1 MDYCGIKE
9 YLKGELERVN
19 AVIRESLA
27 SDIELLNKTNQS
39 LLDHSGK
46 QLRPVLALLVAKACS
61 GGFVTEDT
69 IHYAAAA
76 ELLHNATLLHDDVA
90 DGSFQRRGCPTV
102 MSLLGG
108 RASVLLGDFW
118 LVKAMHNI
126 LQSDNSSSQV
136 IRLFSK
142 TLSDLAEGEML
153 QLQKAASCD
162 TKEPDY
168 YRIIFSKT
176 ASLFEAAAISAAIS
190 VGASAEKKKA
200 VKNYARSL
208 GIAFQIKDDILDY
221 DGDESIGKPVGLDL
235 MEKKMTLPLL
245 GALSKADKAA
255 ADTVRHKVSMIE
267 EIPDAQKDIVDFVR
281 QFEGVD
287 YARARLGEYV
297 DNAKIFL
304 RALGRGLCVDMLGAI
319 ADFVAERK
327 S

>member
-1 MDYCGIKE
+1 MDYCGIKD
-9 YLKGELERVN
+9 YLKGDLERVN
-19 AVIRESLA
+19 TVIRESLA
-27 SDIELLNKTNQS
+27 SDIDLLNKTNQS
-39 LLDHSGK
+39 LLSHSGK
-46 QLRPVLALLVAKACS
+46 QLRPTLALLVARACS

-90 DGSFQRRGCPTV
+90 DGSCQRRGIPTV

-118 LVKAMHNI
+118 LVKAMNNI
-126 LQSDNSSSQV
+126 LQSDNSSTQV

-176 ASLFEAAAISAAIS
+176 ASLFETAAVSAAIS
-190 VGASAEKKKA
+190 VGASSEKKKA

-221 DGDESIGKPVGLDL
+221 EGDSSIGKPVGLDL
-235 MEKKMTLPLL
+235 RERKITLPLL
-245 GALSKADKAA
+245 GALSTVDKAA
-255 ADTVRHKVSMIE
+255 ADSVRHKVSMVE
-267 EIPDAQKDIVDFVR
+267 EIPGAQEDIVSFVR
-281 QFEGVD
+281 EHDGID

-304 RALGRGLCVDMLGAI
+304 RALGRGESVEMLGAV